1 MEKNKMDTV
10 EVICDKIKSLIS
22 KEVDTVTGT
31 ASFGT
36 LIKSFN
42 ILDPQFN
49 HAFSAGIGAKFDD
62 NGNLKPNNGRF
73 STERV
78 ENMSEEEYAKFCE
91 QRKTANKIFHD
102 KLNSD
107 PVYREAHYSKI
118 FKNKNFMLLYK
129 IK

>member
-1 MEKNKMDTV
+1 MDTV

-62 NGNLKPNNGRF
+62 NGNLIGVDGFGLFKYLNYETHPILKMDNWMIILKLEG
-73 STERV
+73 EL
-78 ENMSEEEYAKFCE
+78 MY
-91 QRKTANKIFHD
+91 D
-102 KLNSD
+102 KYTISILKSVD
-107 PVYREAHYSKI
+107 ESKEVNDE
-118 FKNKNFMLLYK
+118 KSL
-129 IK
+129 